1 MIARIWHGWTKP
13 ADAKAYENM
22 LRNEIFSSIAARKI
36 PGYHGA
42 ELFIR
47 EDGAE
52 VEFVTLLRFD
62 SMEGVKEFAGADQ
75 SKPVI
80 YLKAEALLIRM
91 DQRSRHYRIAFAGGK
106 FNNWIFR
113 PEVGAPRR
121 SLALPNNY
129 SQ

>member
-22 LRNEIFSSIAARKI
+22 LRNEIFLSIAARKI

-47 EDGAE
+47 EDGNE

-62 SMEGVKEFAGADQ
+62 SMEGVKEFAGEDEAR
-75 SKPVI
+75 PVI
-80 YLKAEALLIRM
+80 YPGVERLLTRM
-91 DQRSRHYRIAFAGGK
+91 ERSVHYRIA
-106 FNNWIFR
+106 I
-113 PEVGAPRR
+113 
-121 SLALPNNY
+121 
-129 SQ
+129 

>member
-22 LRNEIFSSIAARKI
+22 LRNEIFSSSAARQI

-47 EDGAE
+47 EDSNE

-62 SMEGVKEFAGADQ
+62 SMEGVREFAGADETR
-75 SKPVI
+75 PVI
-80 YLKAEALLIRM
+80 YPGVERLLTRM
-91 DQRSRHYRIAFAGGK
+91 ERSQHYRIA
-106 FNNWIFR
+106 I
-113 PEVGAPRR
+113 
-121 SLALPNNY
+121 
-129 SQ
+129 

>member
-22 LRNEIFSSIAARKI
+22 LRNEIFPSIAARNI

-47 EDGAE
+47 EDGNE

-62 SMEGVKEFAGADQ
+62 SMEGVREFAGADE

-80 YLKAEALLIRM
+80 YPKAEALITRM
-91 DQRSRHYRIAFAGGK
+91 EQARHYQIA
-106 FNNWIFR
+106 I
-113 PEVGAPRR
+113 
-121 SLALPNNY
+121 
-129 SQ
+129 

>member
-47 EDGAE
+47 EDGNE

-62 SMEGVKEFAGADQ
+62 SMEGVKEFAGVDETR
-75 SKPVI
+75 PVI
-80 YLKAEALLIRM
+80 YPGVERLLTRM
-91 DQRSRHYRIAFAGGK
+91 ERSQHYRIV
-106 FNNWIFR
+106 I
-113 PEVGAPRR
+113 
-121 SLALPNNY
+121 
-129 SQ
+129 